1 MANWALIAGGRCRG
15 EPWRVGLVG
24 VVPNAYGKS
33 FLFSDSDWKL
43 LREQFPLDALKQYGN
58 ANGLSFARVET
69 PSLEGYDGV
78 LLIEYSYDGQVEIY
92 LNDDVRRYL
101 LLCELVGKVP
111 EGFHR
116 VFLPAADH
124 FNDER
129 LIYLNQPIDFPI
141 EPLAPR
147 HANNG
152 YIKVWAEGEK
162 FPLTAAHFALCQ
174 SRPKV
179 SGWLPQEWQVLFRAG
194 VVPVYLGDWPV
205 PDWLPS
211 GCYVDGRGL
220 ARETLM
226 EMLDKSLYEK
236 AFSQLNEFLSGPWSY
251 PYSVDFWINGLT
263 AAIAADAQQVRQ
275 TTPLLTVVIPT
286 FNYGRFLGQAVR
298 SVLEQ
303 GIDSIEVLVLDNASV
318 DETRQ
323 VMQAFAGDSRV
334 RYMRNRRNIGA
345 SYNLHNGIWIA
356 SGEFLYILHAD
367 DFIRPGHLRRLLSM
381 MGENPQVAVGY
392 SPIIWVDEQGRELNG
407 PKHTGHRQV
416 DYVGGR
422 NEMADLLIHD
432 NYITPSATLYRRAA
446 LRSTWRRFRNIS
458 GAGDWSTNILMAERF
473 PDFAFVSTPGICYRY
488 HAAQHSSEFYSS
500 NAPLADHIR
509 IIEGVFERGT
519 EDRLRGREREVAAH
533 LERRLARY
541 PQERD
546 SELGSRARQLCERLE
561 ELARQGEEVLFSII
575 LTTYNRPGL
584 LKDALA
590 SVGNQSLRDFEVILI
605 NDCGDPV
612 ESLVSDYDFPIT
624 YIRQG
629 RNRGLSAA
637 RNAGLKLARGRYIVY
652 LDDDDIYLPNHLAVL
667 AEALERNPQSVVY
680 TAVEYVTEKL
690 EGDKRIEL
698 DRSMPLKHDA
708 YDRNRLFIQN
718 YIPVNTWAHPRSM
731 LAVVGEFDTGLTA
744 FEDWD
749 MLLRLAARYPFVYI
763 PQVTAE
769 VHQRPSAGND
779 HMLGREQKNFVALY
793 QKLYERHSD
802 LGSEVVRAGRQE
814 LLKRL
819 GANTEKSSRK
829 FTAAEWLGARTL
841 TEAQKNR
848 LLEALDQQGGGPV
861 FGIVLLDLKGEP
873 EKLQRSLES
882 LREPYQSYV
891 RVQPIVLTASSE
903 VAAIEGVRFVPVTE
917 SSWLAQLNGALS
929 QAALD
934 WFIVATAGEE
944 FTANG
949 LLVSALD
956 LASVPGCRAVYA
968 DEMMRQDVED
978 LGALLRPDLNLDLLL
993 SLPASMAHHW
1003 LFRRDLW
1010 LEMGGFAEEYPQA
1023 FELEYILRLIER
1035 GGFDGLGH
1043 ISEPLL
1049 ITDAPVLKEN
1059 PQEREVIARHLIA
1072 RGYHQPVVKSRLPGR
1087 YEIDYGHPLQPRVSI
1102 LIVVKDRFAW
1112 VQRCLESLLAKT
1124 AYPNFEV
1131 LLLDHG
1137 NTTPEIQHWLAG
1149 IEQMG
1154 VQGLRVLRFEADS
1167 SREQIQNQAAQ
1178 QADGEYL
1185 LWLGDGAGIIATDW
1199 LKELLNH
1206 ALRPEVG
1213 AVGAKLL
1220 SGDGLIRHA
1229 GGVLGLGGPVG
1240 RAFFGHQ
1247 ANDSGYMQRLQVD
1260 QNYSALSGYCL
1271 LVRREL
1277 FLDVGGFTEEPLL
1290 SRWADADLC
1299 LRIQQRGFLNV
1310 WTPRAQLLMDE
1321 PPFSS
1326 PSVEEE
1332 DAMYARW
1339 LPALAHDQAY
1349 NPSFALGDQQ
1359 GFKLAPAWYSW
1370 KPLQPLGTVPLV
1382 LAHNADTTGCGHYR
1396 ILQPHRALKE
1406 AGLIDGQVAGNY
1418 LTVTELERYNPDAIV
1433 LQRQIGETQYELI
1446 RRMQAFS
1453 RAFKVFELD
1462 DYILNI
1468 PLKSVHRATLPKDIA
1483 KSLRRVLGCVDR
1495 FVVSTEPLAEALAG
1509 MHGDIQV
1516 ARNSLDPRWWGN
1528 LTSERRVSSKPRVGW
1543 AGGISHTGDLEMVAD
1558 VVREL
1563 AGEVEWVFFGMCPDR
1578 LRPYVHEYH
1587 PGVDIELYPAA
1598 LAKMN
1603 LDLAIAPVEENLF
1616 NECKSNLR
1624 LLEYGACGFPVVCS
1638 DLVCYQGD
1646 LPVTRVRNRFKD
1658 WVDAIRMHL
1667 ADLDATAKQGDALRA
1682 AVLRDWMLEGANLER
1697 WRQVWLP

>member
-1 MANWALIAGGRCRG
+1 MSGIEGKNVLIFRAYGISNNHFAIETAISGQLGQLGANVRWLVCDGVFEQCDHHWQLVNPEDKKAACQVCYKAALDRRDYYSLSLEGLSEYITDEDLREVITWCERLDDDGLESAQFQGYPVGGWCKSSVNTQIRVAFIDFSNILHVSVYRQYLRSAALALIAYKRYLSEVAVDYVLLMNGRTFST
-15 EPWRVGLVG
+15 RVVLEISKEAGLPVAIHEFGRSEETRILRANENCHSLVG
-24 VVPNAYGKS
+24 FSKSWGK
-33 FLFSDSDWKL
+33 WKD
-43 LREQFPLDALKQYGN
+43 Q
-58 ANGLSFARVET
+58 
-69 PSLEGYDGV
+69 
-78 LLIEYSYDGQVEIY
+78 
-92 LNDDVRRYL
+92 
-101 LLCELVGKVP
+101 
-111 EGFHR
+111 
-116 VFLPAADH
+116 
-124 FNDER
+124 
-129 LIYLNQPIDFPI
+129 
-141 EPLAPR
+141 
-147 HANNG
+147 
-152 YIKVWAEGEK
+152 
-162 FPLTAAHFALCQ
+162 PLTADERTALRIHFLDRINGRVDFAFNAGNNVSGEQFLSRFSKGKTAFALFTSSTDEIASAEGWGWKFTQ
-174 SRPKV
+174 QQWIVKVVDYFRTRPELFLFIRCHPNHFNKLMGV
-179 SGWLPQEWQVLFRAG
+179 DSQFIDALRLMSLPRNVQIIWPDEKCDTYSLVRAVEAVFAYNSTVALESVLLGKR
-194 VVPVYLGDWPV
+194 VYLGGGG
-205 PDWLPS
+205 LFR
-211 GCYVDGRGL
+211 GRGFCW
-220 ARETLM
+220 ETDCEL
-226 EMLDKSLYEK
+226 E
-236 AFSQLNEFLSGPWSY
+236 NVP
-251 PYSVDFWINGLT
+251 
-263 AAIAADAQQVRQ
+263 AAVE
-275 TTPLLTVVIPT
+275 
-286 FNYGRFLGQAVR
+286 RFITG
-298 SVLEQ
+298 
-303 GIDSIEVLVLDNASV
+303 
-318 DETRQ
+318 DELCDR
-323 VMQAFAGDSRV
+323 
-334 RYMRNRRNIGA
+334 
-345 SYNLHNGIWIA
+345 
-356 SGEFLYILHAD
+356 
-367 DFIRPGHLRRLLSM
+367 
-381 MGENPQVAVGY
+381 
-392 SPIIWVDEQGRELNG
+392 
-407 PKHTGHRQV
+407 
-416 DYVGGR
+416 
-422 NEMADLLIHD
+422 DL
-432 NYITPSATLYRRAA
+432 
-446 LRSTWRRFRNIS
+446 
-458 GAGDWSTNILMAERF
+458 AERF
-473 PDFAFVSTPGICYRY
+473 YYLYFFRQVYDVPFIKRTEQGLVCKPEAFVQLVDSPLIKSLVDFYCYGTD
-488 HAAQHSSEFYSS
+488 FFPV
-500 NAPLADHIR
+500 PL
-509 IIEGVFERGT
+509 GG
-519 EDRLRGREREVAAH
+519 
-533 LERRLARY
+533 
-541 PQERD
+541 
-546 SELGSRARQLCERLE
+546 GSVR
-561 ELARQGEEVLFSII
+561 FSVI
-575 LTTYNRPGL
+575 LTTYNRPRL
-584 LKDALA
+584 LKDALE
-590 SVGNQSLRDFEVILI
+590 SLRRQSYRNFEVVLV
-605 NDCGDPV
+605 NDNGEPV
-612 ESLVSDYDFPIT
+612 EHLLAGYDFPIT
-624 YIRQG
+624 YLRQG
-629 RNRGLSAA
+629 TNSGLSAA
-637 RNAGLKLARGRYIVY
+637 RNAGLKLARGRHIVY

-861 FGIVLLDLKGEP
+861 FGIVLLDLKGEQ
-873 EKLQRSLES
+873 ENLQRSLDS
-882 LREPYQSYV
+882 LRQPYQSYA
-891 RVQPIVLTASSE
+891 RVQPIVLTVSSE
-903 VAAIEGVRFVPVTE
+903 VAAIEGVQVVPVTE
-917 SSWLAQLNGALS
+917 GNWLAQLNGALS

-1598 LAKMN
+1598 LARMN

-1638 DLVCYQGD
+1638 DLVCYRGD

-1658 WVDAIRMHL
+1658 WVEAIRMHL